1 MKTLV
6 LQILLLTFLYNYVY
20 SLQQRVM
27 LDITET
33 QYLIDIYTQL
43 DGENWEYNDWSKL
56 EVGRLYDELNQIKS
70 RGFSIVEDRDTNI
83 NDEIVKIYK
92 IRLIDFSKIIGNS
105 LIKDAEIPIV
115 NFRRLSDILISN
127 LYNCSGLNN
136 FNMPNIE
143 SIKIYNSK
151 VTGKLNLK
159 EMNKLVYLET
169 YKSNVDIDMSE
180 INLPNCKS
188 FVLYD
193 AGVNSDF
200 SIVNMDNVETF
211 IIDSKYYFTDGVE
224 YYMGVGNLNG
234 NASELNKLKNAKT
247 IIAYRTK
254 LTGELERIDSPNLEI
269 IELYGNKIT
278 GNLPTFK
285 STKLH
290 TINLANNGFEGK
302 FTLPINNSTKFI
314 DVSEN
319 NLSGELNFNIEFDN
333 LEVLKLNN
341 NNFFGYIPKIVCD
354 KLIHID
360 LSYNDFSGFRNDIDV
375 NENTFFKIGYNKI
388 PLNELISRCD
398 LFPENREPFINH
410 QTNPSSILREFKF
423 LFHKYHLNYIGTDVI
438 DDYFPIE
445 HIQYGENNI
454 SFDFNTNKIIVN
466 DYDTLYNYKVA
477 YTTNPNESNF
487 RLDFSIDIN
496 EWITKTG
503 IYRVNTTS
511 KYCDISRI
519 DEINITQ
526 LSVIDNKDFFVYKN
540 GNQLIIENTKKELF
554 TNVQVYDLLGNLLY
568 KTDNLN
574 VNSTQIELQNI
585 NQPLLLKIYINNN
598 WIVKKVL

>member
-20 SLQQRVM
+20 SLQQKVM

-169 YKSNVDIDMSE
+169 DKSNVEIDMLE

-254 LTGELERIDSPNLEI
+254 LAGELERIDSPNLEI

-314 DVSEN
+314 DVSN
-319 NLSGELNFNIEFDN
+319 NKLSGRINFDIEFEN
-333 LEVLKLNN
+333 LEVFKIDK
-341 NNFFGYIPKIVCD
+341 NNFEGEIPKISSPN
-354 KLIHID
+354 LLHID
-360 LSYNDFSGFRNDIDV
+360 LSYNIFNSLINDIIV
-375 NENTFFKIGYNKI
+375 NQSTFIKLSYNKI
-388 PLNELISRCD
+388 PISHLISRCD
-398 LFPENREPFINH
+398 LFPNNRETFIEHNTTPNH
-410 QTNPSSILREFKF
+410 ILREFKF
-423 LFHKYHLNYIGTDVI
+423 LFHQYHFNYIGTDVI

-454 SFDFNTNKIIVN
+454 SFDINTNKLIVN
-466 DYDTLYNYKVA
+466 DFDTLFTYQVAFNNNFFDININERLTRTGTYKVKA
-477 YTTNPNESNF
+477 
-487 RLDFSIDIN
+487 
-496 EWITKTG
+496 
-503 IYRVNTTS
+503 TS